1 MDCPFGWE
9 YVVSVGSACQVDSLD
24 EETRSILTN
33 LGEDGEA
40 LCQAFTSVGRN
51 ETSACA
57 CAMRLLRDRS
67 SLNRSHKQIH
77 DAALQQN
84 AVGVVPS

>member
-1 MDCPFGWE
+1 
-9 YVVSVGSACQVDSLD
+9 VSVGSACQVDSLD
-24 EETRSILTN
+24 EETRSVLSN

-40 LCQAFTSVGRN
+40 LCQAFTSVRRN

-67 SLNRSHKQIH
+67 SLSRSRTQMH

-84 AVGVVPS
+84 AVGVAPSY